1 MEKVEHRERSGFG
14 QFLIR
19 LVVGIVVL
27 AITAFLTPGFAI
39 SSWFSLLIAAVVLSL
54 LDWLV
59 NKISGVN
66 AAPFGRGIS
75 GFILAAIIIY
85 AIKFIVP
92 GYNVTIIGALIGA
105 VIYGVVDAIIPGRA
119 M

>member
-14 QFLIR
+14 SFLLR

-27 AITAFLTPGFAI
+27 AITAFFTPGFAI
-39 SSWFSLLIAAVVLSL
+39 SSWFSLLIAAVVLAV

-59 NKISGVN
+59 NMITGIN

-75 GFILAAIIIY
+75 GFILAAVIIY
-85 AIKFIVP
+85 IIKFIVP
-92 GYNVTIIGALIGA
+92 GYDVTIWGALIGA
-105 VIYGVVDAIIPGRA
+105 VIYGIVDAIIPGRA

>member
-1 MEKVEHRERSGFG
+1 MEKVEHREQSGWMH
-14 QFLIR
+14 FLLR

-27 AITAFLTPGFAI
+27 AITAFLTPGFEI
-39 SSWFSLLIAAVVLSL
+39 SSWFSLILGAVVLAL

-59 NKISGVN
+59 NKISGIN

-75 GFILAAIIIY
+75 GFVLAAIIIY
-85 AIKFIVP
+85 AVKFIVP
-92 GYNVTIIGALIGA
+92 GYNVTILGALIGA

>member
-1 MEKVEHRERSGFG
+1 MDRAERSEKSGMG
-14 QFLIR
+14 QFFLR
-19 LVVGIVVL
+19 LVVGAVIL

-39 SSWFSLLIAAVVLSL
+39 SSWFSLLLAAVVLAV

-59 NKISGVN
+59 NRITGIN

-75 GFILAAIIIY
+75 GFVLAAVIIY

-92 GYNVTIIGALIGA
+92 GYNITMIAALIA
-105 VIYGVVDAIIPGRA
+105 ALVYGVVDAIIPGRG

>member
-1 MEKVEHRERSGFG
+1 MEKVERKERSGFG
-14 QFLIR
+14 QFLLR

-27 AITAFLTPGFAI
+27 AITSFFAPGFSI
-39 SSWFSLLIAAVVLSL
+39 SSWLSLIIAAVVLAA

-59 NKISGVN
+59 NMITGIN

-85 AIKFIVP
+85 VIKFIVP
-92 GYNVTIIGALIGA
+92 GYDVTIWGALIGA
-105 VIYGVVDAIIPGRA
+105 VIYGIVDAIIPGRA

>member
-1 MEKVEHRERSGFG
+1 MEKVERKEKSGLG
-14 QFLIR
+14 SFLLR
-19 LVVGIVVL
+19 LVVGVVIL

-39 SSWFSLLIAAVVLSL
+39 SSWFSLILAAVVLAV

-59 NKISGVN
+59 NKITGIN

-75 GFILAAIIIY
+75 GFILAAVIIY
-85 AIKFIVP
+85 AVKFIVP
-92 GYNVTIIGALIGA
+92 GYNVTIIGALIAA

>member
-1 MEKVEHRERSGFG
+1 MEKVEHKERSSFG
-14 QFLIR
+14 QFLLR

-27 AITAFLTPGFAI
+27 AITAFFTPGFAI
-39 SSWFSLLIAAVVLSL
+39 SSWFSLVIAAIVLAV

-59 NKISGVN
+59 NKITGIN

-92 GYNVTIIGALIGA
+92 GYNVTILGALIAA
-105 VIYGVVDAIIPGRA
+105 VIYGIIDAIIPGRA

>member
-1 MEKVEHRERSGFG
+1 MEKVEHREQSGLG
-14 QFLIR
+14 QFLLR

-27 AITAFLTPGFAI
+27 GITAFLTPGFVI
-39 SSWFSLLIAAVVLSL
+39 SSWFSLILAAVVLSL

-59 NKISGVN
+59 NKISGIN

-75 GFILAAIIIY
+75 GFVLAAVIIY
-85 AIKFIVP
+85 AVKFIVS
-92 GYNVTIIGALIGA
+92 GYNVTIVGALIGA
-105 VIYGVVDAIIPGRA
+105 VVYGIVDAMIPGRA